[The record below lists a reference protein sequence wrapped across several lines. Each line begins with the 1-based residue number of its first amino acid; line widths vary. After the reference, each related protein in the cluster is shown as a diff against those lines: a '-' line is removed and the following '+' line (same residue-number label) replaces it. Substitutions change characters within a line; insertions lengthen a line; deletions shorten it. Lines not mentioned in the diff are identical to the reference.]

1 MFLRI
6 DASGYFT
13 NRKQFRLFAPMINF
27 PILTKSILL
36 TFFGNVDKLSFFP
49 LEQHKTLYLEIG
61 S

>member
-1 MFLRI
+1 
-6 DASGYFT
+6 
-13 NRKQFRLFAPMINF
+13 MINF

>member
-1 MFLRI
+1 MLVATLRI
-6 DASGYFT
+6 ENSLDC
-13 NRKQFRLFAPMINF
+13 LLLMINF